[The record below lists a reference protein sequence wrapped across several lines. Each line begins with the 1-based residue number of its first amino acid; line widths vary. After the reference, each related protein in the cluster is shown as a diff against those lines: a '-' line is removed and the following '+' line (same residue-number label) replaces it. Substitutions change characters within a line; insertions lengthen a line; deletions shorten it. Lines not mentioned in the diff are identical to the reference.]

1 MAENLD
7 HIVFITPGFAK
18 NEADTACLPYLQ
30 VYFNA
35 LIDRGF
41 KISIITLHYPY
52 KNEIYKW
59 NNCNVYSFK
68 KIKQW
73 QKPMLWLRAIHAI
86 INLNKI
92 EPISV
97 IHSFWLGEC
106 ALLGHLSGKLIK
118 VKHLN
123 TLMGQDALKGN
134 IYCQI
139 LPFKK
144 MSLISLSPN
153 HQNTF
158 FKNYNLEIPIIPW
171 GIETKK
177 VQSNLSKT
185 IDFIGVGSL
194 IPVKNYALFI
204 DIIYEINKIRKVSAV
219 IIGNGSEY
227 EFLMQKI
234 VDLKLE
240 NVISLFGVLKN
251 EEVLVYLSKSRILLH
266 TSKFESFGMVFAEA
280 LQQRVMVV
288 SSPVGALFES
298 PNIALANSKS
308 EFIKACENMLTKNFN
323 PDFFNPF
330 NIEKTIEDYV
340 KYYK

>member
-7 HIVFITPGFAK
+7 HIVFITPGFA
-18 NEADTACLPYLQ
+18 NDETDTACLPYLQ
-30 VYFNA
+30 VYFKA
-35 LIDRGF
+35 LIDHGF

-68 KIKQW
+68 KFKQW
-73 QKPMLWLRAIHAI
+73 QKPKLWLKAINTI

-118 VKHLN
+118 VKRLN
-123 TLMGQDALKGN
+123 TLMGQDVLKGN

-139 LPFKK
+139 LPIKK

-158 FKNYNLEIPIIPW
+158 LKNYKLEIPIIPW

-177 VQSNLSKT
+177 VEYDLDKT

-204 DIIYEINKIRKVSAV
+204 DIIYKINKIRKVSAV
-219 IIGNGSEY
+219 IIGDGSEY
-227 EFLMQKI
+227 ELLKQKI

-240 NVISLFGVLKN
+240 NVISLLGVLKN

-280 LQQRVMVV
+280 LQHRVMIV

-298 PNIALANSKS
+298 PNIALANNNP

-323 PDFFNPF
+323 PEFFNPF
-330 NIEKTIEDYV
+330 NIEKTIEGYN